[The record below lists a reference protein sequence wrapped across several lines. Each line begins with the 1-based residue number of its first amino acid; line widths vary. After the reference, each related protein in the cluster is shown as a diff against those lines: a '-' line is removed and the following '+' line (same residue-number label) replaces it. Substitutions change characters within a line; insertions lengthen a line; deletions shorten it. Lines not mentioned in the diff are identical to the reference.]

1 MAQGTRGRF
10 ALLGAGMLFCM
21 GLVGCMDSDP
31 KPLGKSGQSKA
42 PTPGLMGSTVK
53 PGQTPLGTGVQP
65 SWNQPVSRT
74 PPNNDFKSSAGSA
87 STISGPAVTG
97 LQGPGAFP
105 AIAPPGQNYVNYTSP
120 YDPAPAARTPPPP
133 PYNPPTLGYEVPTPP
148 SPPPLSGGTAYPVPP
163 ATPPGAIQP

>member
-31 KPLGKSGQSKA
+31 KPLGKSPQSKTT
-42 PTPGLMGSTVK
+42 PPGLMGSTVK

-65 SWNQPVSRT
+65 TSWNQPVSRT
-74 PPNNDFKSSAGSA
+74 PPNNDFKSGAGSA
-87 STISGPAVTG
+87 STIGGPALTG
-97 LQGPGAFP
+97 AQGPGASMAPGAFP
-105 AIAPPGQNYVNYTSP
+105 AIAPPGQN
-120 YDPAPAARTPPPP
+120 

-148 SPPPLSGGTAYPVPP
+148 TPPPLSGGTSYPMPP
-163 ATPPGAIQP
+163 TTPPGAMQP